1 MVDFLGKVAVVSGG
15 AQGLGRAFA
24 EVLSSKGV
32 NVLLFDVRLEVLDIA
47 SGLGSSVRGLV
58 ADVSKPSDVEQVIS
72 TACDQFGGVDILIN
86 NAAIWKRTPVSQKW
100 EDAVVDFDT
109 IMNTN
114 LKGVL
119 MLSRACVPS
128 FKARGGGDIV
138 NISSRDVLPA
148 RSFETNP
155 IDQDL
160 YLASKWALN
169 GFTDAWAHQLQEHNI
184 RVNGLCVGPM
194 ATPMRHAQL
203 SSVEGGLRQ
212 EGSAL
217 APDDVVRTAIEL
229 IDSGRTGENVGLW
242 PGEPLKLGSPPARH
256 LRVTNQ

>member
-1 MVDFLGKVAVVSGG
+1 MRIFMVDFLGKVAVVSGG

-119 MLSRACVPS
+119 
-128 FKARGGGDIV
+128 
-138 NISSRDVLPA
+138 
-148 RSFETNP
+148 T
-155 IDQDL
+155 
-160 YLASKWALN
+160 
-169 GFTDAWAHQLQEHNI
+169 
-184 RVNGLCVGPM
+184 
-194 ATPMRHAQL
+194 
-203 SSVEGGLRQ
+203 SVR
-212 EGSAL
+212 
-217 APDDVVRTAIEL
+217 L
-229 IDSGRTGENVGLW
+229 ILE
-242 PGEPLKLGSPPARH
+242 
-256 LRVTNQ
+256 